1 MFELRGVSIMCG
13 IRREFLLMSHQADIE
28 EPDED
33 FEETD
38 PTSEFDLGDELL

>member
-1 MFELRGVSIMCG
+1 MK
-13 IRREFLLMSHQADIE
+13 LLQDIKDNGFS

-33 FEETD
+33 FDEID